1 MRIFRTYTIHAA
13 RSIPTLKDDHIC
25 KNLHG
30 HTFKIAIEI
39 DGDIN
44 EVGFVMDFYYLDII
58 VKDVPRIQIEDNI
71 KISDVLLEMT
81 KFKMGLCA
89 FLQDQT
95 IFGIISDG
103 DIRRLLVKNSEK
115 KFITKNDINCD
126 YIFESDLDKYDSEP
140 GGLKYRFASTFLHK
154 L

>member
-1 MRIFRTYTIHAA
+1 MVKERITKNQYSQNHPAGEIGKQ
-13 RSIPTLKDDHIC
+13 LKMV
-25 KNLHG
+25 K
-30 HTFKIAIEI
+30 
-39 DGDIN
+39 
-44 EVGFVMDFYYLDII
+44 DII

-89 FLQDQT
+89 ILQDQT

-115 KFITKNDINCD
+115 KFITRNDINCD
-126 YIFESDLDKYDSEP
+126 YIFESDLDKYVYK
-140 GGLKYRFASTFLHK
+140 LKKITPVVIDKK
-154 L
+154 LLGFIIPF